1 MTRVC
6 VGIAEL
12 LLIADEQIV
21 PKHIDLAI
29 KLAGRPIDRTSV
41 NVVASGRVC
50 TWPLQ
55 LDVPSYTSI
64 GNAGSHLWYIAGYL
78 HRNRDTVAAIRS
90 LGCNLQ
96 LNLTGVSL
104 SQPFV
109 ICASTLKML
118 GDLDIQ
124 LELRT

>member
-1 MTRVC
+1 MTQVS
-6 VGIAEL
+6 VGTAEL
-12 LLIADEQIV
+12 LLIADEQV
-21 PKHIDLAI
+21 VGKHIDLAI
-29 KLAGRPIDRTSV
+29 KLAGRHIDRTS
-41 NVVASGRVC
+41 VVASGRVC

-55 LDVPSYTSI
+55 VEVPIYTSST
-64 GNAGSHLWYIAGYL
+64 NAGSHLWYIAGYL

-104 SQPFV
+104 TQPFA